1 MRKKSKPK
9 KQFIFTAVMIG
20 VNILISCICVGMF
33 QNYVSGNHAAI
44 HEVAL
49 QGVMELANTMTR
61 QLERYMKSQN
71 EVLESTVEYI
81 DSMQFTKDETIN
93 LMVHLKNMDG
103 TLMLID
109 PETYQGYETT
119 PSLDIQSSE
128 AKETSI
134 EKVQVLKDVCEK
146 YKAQTDSQSFLVTD
160 VYQNTGTGENMVA
173 FYRPVTIE
181 DKLEIMFYQITVR
194 SMMENV
200 SQDHKVINQNGVL
213 LDNQGKVIY
222 YPYGDNDIPTDNIYD
237 FLINKFGAEAS
248 QQICDMIDS
257 ISYGSITQEDEKGNE
272 WNYVFCHLGEDLGNS
287 WVYLN
292 CVQGEDLEQNN
303 NLLMPIIIML
313 VCMMVPWLV
322 NVIVIVLQNNKLRA
336 RQDTI
341 EDKNAQLAAA
351 NKAQTAFI
359 SNMSHEIRT
368 PINAILGM
376 DEMIIRESS
385 EEEIREYAYDIKNAG
400 STLLGIINDILDF
413 TKIEAGKMEIIEQD
427 YDLSLAVNDLINMI
441 NVKAKEK
448 NLHLE
453 VNLNPHTPCVLHGD
467 ELRIEQVIL
476 NILTNAVKYT
486 EKGSVT
492 FNLDYE
498 KIDEGE
504 IFLIVSVRDTGIGMK
519 PEEMDKLLK
528 PFERLDEKKNRTIEG
543 TGLGMSIVA
552 SLLAAMDSKLE
563 VESTYGVGSHFFFR
577 IRQKV
582 INWKEVGNL
591 QSRYQEMKSEH
602 GDEEEA
608 LFHASKANILVVDD
622 TLVNLTVVKGLLKR
636 TGARVDT
643 AQSGEECLELCEN
656 RKYDIILLDHRMP
669 QMDGVETLHL
679 LREKEGMNH
688 DTPVI
693 ALTANAV
700 SGASEFYISE
710 GFSDFLAKPVSGN
723 KLEKM
728 IARYLPK
735 EVLDSE
741 EELMTQ
747 INENAGIKA
756 SGSKEVYRQVCDEFS
771 VTAEN
776 AIAEIRRYYE
786 SGDIEN
792 YTIKVHALKSTARLV
807 GADHLSKLAKYL
819 EDCGKEGRLEEIEG
833 KTDDLLNYYAC
844 IAEKLG
850 SSRTSKAGEVE
861 ISKEQIKEALEAVLE
876 FSAAFDFD
884 EVDSVM
890 KQLDGYKMPE
900 TFEKTYQELKAA
912 VYDVDK
918 EKTDRIIQEYLERY
932 GS

>member
-44 HEVAL
+44 HDVAL
-49 QGVMELANTMTR
+49 QGVVELANTMTK
-61 QLERYMKSQN
+61 QLERYMTNQN
-71 EVLESTVEYI
+71 DVLGSTVEYI
-81 DSMQFTKDETIN
+81 DSMNFTKEETVN

-103 TLMLID
+103 TLMLVN
-109 PETYQGYETT
+109 PQTYQGYETNT
-119 PSLDIQSSE
+119 SLDIN
-128 AKETSI
+128 AKKISVEDM
-134 EKVQVLKDVCEK
+134 QALKDACIQCREQ
-146 YKAQTDSQSFLVTD
+146 QTDSEFLITD
-160 VYQNTGTGENMVA
+160 VYENPKVSENVIA
-173 FYRPVTIE
+173 FYRPLTIDGE
-181 DKLEIMFYQITVR
+181 LEVMFYQITVR

-200 SQDHKVINQNGVL
+200 AQDHQIINQTGIL
-213 LDNQGKVIY
+213 LDSQGTVLY
-222 YPYGDNDIPTDNIYD
+222 YPFGEKDVPKDNIDDYLTD
-237 FLINKFGAEAS
+237 KFGEETS
-248 QQICDMIDS
+248 QQICNMIDS
-257 ISYGSITQEDEKGNE
+257 ISYGSITQEDEKGKE
-272 WNYVFCHLGEDLGNS
+272 WNYVFCHLGDDLDNS

-303 NLLMPIIIML
+303 NLLKPIIIML

-322 NVIVIVLQNNKLRA
+322 NVIVIVLQNNKLRV

-427 YDLSLAVNDLINMI
+427 YDLSSAVNDLINMI

-467 ELRIEQVIL
+467 ELRIKQVIL

-498 KIDEGE
+498 KIDEDE

-563 VESTYGVGSHFFFR
+563 VESTYGIGSRFFFR

-582 INWKEVGNL
+582 VNWKEVGDSQN
-591 QSRYQEMKSEH
+591 RYQEMKSEH

-679 LREKEGMNH
+679 LREKEGMNR

-756 SGSKEVYRQVCDEFS
+756 CGSREVYGQVCDEFS

-786 SGDIEN
+786 KGDIEN
-792 YTIKVHALKSTARLV
+792 YTIKVHALKSTARLA
-807 GADHLSKLAKYL
+807 GAEHLSKLAKYL
-819 EDCGKEGRLEEIEG
+819 EDCGKEGQLEEIEN

-850 SSRTSKAGEVE
+850 SNRISEAGAEE
-861 ISKEQIKEALEAVLE
+861 ITKEQIKEALEAVLE

-890 KQLDGYKMPE
+890 KQLEGYKMPE

-932 GS
+932 GN